1 MKTELLKENEPISII
16 KGFSKKRIEFSTL
29 IFTDGEVRRKSEPD
43 KIKVRGYYKI
53 YDVKSVRRYDAFY
66 KNATYLIKVVVKG
79 NGKQFKPNDII
90 HISTYLSK
98 SNDKVALEKVK
109 VILKEC
115 YSRRKDIENKNSGSL
130 EKPMNK
136 IRKKRPNH
144 N

>member
-43 KIKVRGYYKI
+43 KIKVRGYYGI
-53 YDVKSVRRYDAFY
+53 YDVKSVRRYDVFY
-66 KNATYLIKVVVKG
+66 KNATYLVKVVVSG

-115 YSRRKDIENKNSGSL
+115 YSRRKDIENKNSSSL
-130 EKPMNK
+130 EKSMNK
-136 IRKKRPNH
+136 TRKKRPSM
-144 N
+144 